1 MQYAAF
7 TNLPKNHRMLLY
19 ALHKSRCCASGSP
32 PFPQD
37 LPAFLP
43 HKAFGLM
50 HILRLRH
57 PGFFHKGSAGKL
69 AATSSPAEESS
80 ETVTSEEIRA
90 SLRHFSA
97 RTAAWNN
104 YTQKK
109 KSMQCTVSIKSQCL
123 AWIFL
128 VYPLCRCPCAQGCP
142 AK

>member
-1 MQYAAF
+1 MLCTKAGAV
-7 TNLPKNHRMLLY
+7 LPDPR
-19 ALHKSRCCASGSP
+19 RFRRICP
-32 PFPQD
+32 RF
-37 LPAFLP
+37 FR
-43 HKAFGLM
+43 
-50 HILRLRH
+50 IRRLVLCIFFDSAIRD
-57 PGFFHKGSAGKL
+57 FFHKGSAGKL
-69 AATSSPAEESS
+69 AATSFPAEESS

-90 SLRHFSA
+90 SLRHFFA

-109 KSMQCTVSIKSQCL
+109 KSMQYSVSIKSQCL

>member
-1 MQYAAF
+1 MLCTKAGAV
-7 TNLPKNHRMLLY
+7 LPDPRR
-19 ALHKSRCCASGSP
+19 SRRICP
-32 PFPQD
+32 R
-37 LPAFLP
+37 FLP

-69 AATSSPAEESS
+69 AATSFPAEESS

-90 SLRHFSA
+90 SLRHFFA

-109 KSMQCTVSIKSQCL
+109 KSMQYAVSIKSQCA
-123 AWIFL
+123 AWIF
-128 VYPLCRCPCAQGCP
+128 
-142 AK
+142 